1 MHDEFLTQ
9 LEADHE
15 SWQAKAYVTNVDLA
29 DHSLVI
35 ISLHSSGWVLG
46 TFHENQS
53 GQWKLSAEEG
63 FISINCGIAPGSD
76 YTDDET
82 QIYYTLDAKFIDTGI
97 NYNVSKEYVDED
109 TDQLMDVR
117 SFPEGDRNCYAL
129 PPGQGKNHK
138 YLIRAWFMYG
148 NYDSKNQPLVFK
160 LYLGVDEWATVNI
173 TNASV
178 IIRKEII
185 HIPTTDVIDVCLV
198 NAGSGTPFISVLE
211 LQQLNDSIYSPT
223 EPGSLLLHDRW
234 DFGIVMATAATPA
247 NESEP
252 LRISLDID
260 DDPSQKLYIY
270 MHFAEVKEGV
280 FREFTTFVND
290 DEAWGGL
297 TNRSTL
303 PPIINAMEVYIIK
316 EFSQGST
323 QQNDVDA
330 IKGIKSEYAVSRN
343 WQGDPCLPIKYQW
356 DGLTCSLDI
365 SPAIITLNLSSSNLA
380 GNILTS
386 FSGLKSLQNLDLSYN
401 NLTGPVPE
409 FFADLPSLTTLNLT
423 GNNLTGSV
431 PQAVMDK
438 LKDGTL
444 SLGENPSLCQSASC
458 QGKEKKKSRFLVP
471 VLIAIP
477 NVIVILILI
486 TALAMIIRKF
496 RRRETKEKSG
506 NSEFTYSEVVSITN
520 NFSQTIG
527 RGGFGQVF
535 LGTLADGTQVAVKV
549 HSESSIQEAKALQAE
564 VKLLT
569 RVHHKNLVR
578 LIGYCDDGTNMV
590 LIYEYMSNGNLQ
602 QKERSRRCL
611 NWEERLQ
618 IAVDAAHGLE
628 YLHNGCKPPIV
639 HRDMKSSNILLTETL
654 EAKIADFGMSRDL
667 ESGALLSTDPVG
679 TPGYLDPEYQS
690 AGLNKKSDVYSFGIV
705 LLELLTGRPAIIP
718 GAFIYRDSLSM
729 CSINRNAKARHESC
743 SGRLEGML
751 ETGVASRRIKMVGS
765 HLEDVPVVLSTES
778 APHASIDLAARYFL
792 AQLGMGFRDLPWKPI
807 WSAGAHGQG
816 KKTSMDS
823 RPPLVWLIF
832 VLVTIMSSGNNP
844 ELVAGKP
851 HHAASTFPHDHPSP
865 RRLAADTQGF
875 ISIDCGIAPGSSYTD
890 DRTQIHYTSDAEFTD
905 TGINYNV
912 SRSENPSKQLMN
924 VRSFPEGARNCYTLE
939 PEKGKGNK
947 YLIRAFFMY
956 GNYDSKNQVPVFKLY
971 LGVDKWDT
979 IKFKNSNKI
988 VRKEII
994 HIPKTDYID
1003 VCLVNNGSG
1012 TPFISALELR
1022 PLDNSSYNKT
1032 ELGSL
1037 LLSNRWT
1044 SVQSKKN
1051 FKSGFESYSYSDNP
1065 FKLPGIVMSTAATPK
1080 NESEPL
1086 SFFLDMDYPSQRFY
1100 LFMHFSEVLQLQG
1113 NQSRVFT
1120 IWLNG
1125 TLWNDPVTDESALPP
1140 IINAL
1145 EVYVIKE
1152 FSQSTTDRDDGKIHP
1167 SFSNLKSLQTLDLS
1181 HNNLTGS
1188 VPEFLTELPS
1198 LTFLNNLKGSVPRA
1212 YGEVSEWHIVLE
1224 SWRKSKSLCVSLMQ
1238 RKAEQELRCSS
1249 SRIRYI
1255 SSGPVPSNCCWY
1267 HLELQKERRQR
1278 EGSLKSGNSEFTY
1291 SELVTIT
1298 HNFSSTIGQG
1308 GFGNV
1313 HLGTLVDG
1321 TQVTVKLRSQS
1332 SMQGPREFQAEAKLL
1347 KRVHHKNLVRLTG
1360 YCNDGTNTALI
1371 YEYMSNGNLRHSERY
1386 GCFVLEREASNA
1398 VDVAQGLEY
1407 LHNGCKPPIIHRD
1420 VKTSNILLN
1429 KKLQA
1434 KIADFGLSRDL
1445 AIESGSHA
1453 STIPAGTPGYLD
1465 PDSMIS
1471 PMLKRGDIQ
1480 NIVDPRLQGD
1490 FNTNSAWKA
1499 LETAL
1504 ACVPSTA
1511 IQRPDMSHV
1520 LADLK
1525 DCWRWWV
1532 P

>member
-1 MHDEFLTQ
+1 
-9 LEADHE
+9 
-15 SWQAKAYVTNVDLA
+15 
-29 DHSLVI
+29 
-35 ISLHSSGWVLG
+35 
-46 TFHENQS
+46 
-53 GQWKLSAEEG
+53 
-63 FISINCGIAPGSD
+63 
-76 YTDDET
+76 
-82 QIYYTLDAKFIDTGI
+82 
-97 NYNVSKEYVDED
+97 
-109 TDQLMDVR
+109 
-117 SFPEGDRNCYAL
+117 
-129 PPGQGKNHK
+129 
-138 YLIRAWFMYG
+138 
-148 NYDSKNQPLVFK
+148 
-160 LYLGVDEWATVNI
+160 
-173 TNASV
+173 
-178 IIRKEII
+178 
-185 HIPTTDVIDVCLV
+185 
-198 NAGSGTPFISVLE
+198 
-211 LQQLNDSIYSPT
+211 
-223 EPGSLLLHDRW
+223 
-234 DFGIVMATAATPA
+234 
-247 NESEP
+247 
-252 LRISLDID
+252 
-260 DDPSQKLYIY
+260 
-270 MHFAEVKEGV
+270 
-280 FREFTTFVND
+280 
-290 DEAWGGL
+290 
-297 TNRSTL
+297 
-303 PPIINAMEVYIIK
+303 
-316 EFSQGST
+316 
-323 QQNDVDA
+323 
-330 IKGIKSEYAVSRN
+330 
-343 WQGDPCLPIKYQW
+343 
-356 DGLTCSLDI
+356 
-365 SPAIITLNLSSSNLA
+365 
-380 GNILTS
+380 
-386 FSGLKSLQNLDLSYN
+386 
-401 NLTGPVPE
+401 
-409 FFADLPSLTTLNLT
+409 
-423 GNNLTGSV
+423 
-431 PQAVMDK
+431 
-438 LKDGTL
+438 
-444 SLGENPSLCQSASC
+444 
-458 QGKEKKKSRFLVP
+458 
-471 VLIAIP
+471 
-477 NVIVILILI
+477 
-486 TALAMIIRKF
+486 
-496 RRRETKEKSG
+496 
-506 NSEFTYSEVVSITN
+506 
-520 NFSQTIG
+520 
-527 RGGFGQVF
+527 
-535 LGTLADGTQVAVKV
+535 
-549 HSESSIQEAKALQAE
+549 
-564 VKLLT
+564 
-569 RVHHKNLVR
+569 
-578 LIGYCDDGTNMV
+578 
-590 LIYEYMSNGNLQ
+590 
-602 QKERSRRCL
+602 
-611 NWEERLQ
+611 
-618 IAVDAAHGLE
+618 
-628 YLHNGCKPPIV
+628 
-639 HRDMKSSNILLTETL
+639 
-654 EAKIADFGMSRDL
+654 
-667 ESGALLSTDPVG
+667 
-679 TPGYLDPEYQS
+679 
-690 AGLNKKSDVYSFGIV
+690 
-705 LLELLTGRPAIIP
+705 
-718 GAFIYRDSLSM
+718 
-729 CSINRNAKARHESC
+729 
-743 SGRLEGML
+743 
-751 ETGVASRRIKMVGS
+751 
-765 HLEDVPVVLSTES
+765 
-778 APHASIDLAARYFL
+778 
-792 AQLGMGFRDLPWKPI
+792 
-807 WSAGAHGQG
+807 
-816 KKTSMDS
+816 MDS

-832 VLVTIMSSGNNP
+832 VLVTNMSSGNNP

-988 VRKEII
+988 LRKEII

-1037 LLSNRWT
+1037 LLSNRWDFG
-1044 SVQSKKN
+1044 SEQEKFQVRYKDDALDRIWNSYKN
-1051 FKSGFESYSYSDNP
+1051 AFWESITAGFESYSYSDNP

-1125 TLWNDPVTDESALPP
+1125 TLWNDPVVPKRCSSTRIFRTNSVRGSRLLFSLVKTDESTLPP

-1152 FSQSTTDRDDGKIHP
+1152 FSQSTTDQDDVEAIKKIKSVYMVRRNWQGDP
-1167 SFSNLKSLQTLDLS
+1167 CLPMDYQWDGLKCSDNGSPTLISLDLS

-1198 LTFLNNLKGSVPRA
+1198 LTFLNLAGNNLKGSVPQGLMEK
-1212 YGEVSEWHIVLE
+1212 YKNGTLYLSLGENPN
-1224 SWRKSKSLCVSLMQ
+1224 LCVSVSCKGKQNKNFIVPALASVISVLVLFLLIAVGIIWNFR
-1238 RKAEQELRCSS
+1238 RKEDRAMEM
-1249 SRIRYI
+1249 
-1255 SSGPVPSNCCWY
+1255 VT
-1267 HLELQKERRQR
+1267 R

-1298 HNFSSTIGQG
+1298 RNFSSTIGQG

-1321 TQVTVKLRSQS
+1321 TQVAVKLRSQS

-1347 KRVHHKNLVRLTG
+1347 KRVHHKNLVRLAG

-1371 YEYMSNGNLRHSERY
+1371 YEYMSNGNLRQRLSGRDTDVLHWKER
-1386 GCFVLEREASNA
+1386 LQIA

-1453 STIPAGTPGYLD
+1453 STIPAGTPAYLD
-1465 PDSMIS
+1465 PEYYSSGNLNKRSDVYSFGIVLLELITGLPAIITPGNIHIVQWIS

-1525 DCWRWWV
+1525 DCLEMVGPMRTQRIDSYKMGSSNSLKSYAV
-1532 P
+1532 DLEGEMAPHVR